1 LAAVVAISRSREVIL
16 LFNQDKKL
24 PTVVE
29 RLALNEES
37 AARLYQGYADAF
49 PTVGE
54 FWASLAVEETSH
66 ASRLRSLGATTVTS
80 SIFFDERRF
89 NTGEIQAFSNY
100 LDKENTRLSDGKTS
114 LTEALS
120 ITLFI
125 EQSLIESKYFE
136 VFKADSTET
145 KRVLKKLLDDTLAH
159 GNKAR
164 AELEKIRKNR

>member
-1 LAAVVAISRSREVIL
+1 LETVVVLSGSREVIL
-16 LFNQDKKL
+16 LFNQGKKL

-49 PTVGE
+49 PTQGE
-54 FWASLAVEETSH
+54 FWSSLAVEETSH

-80 SIFFDERRF
+80 SIFIDERRF
-89 NTGEIQAFSNY
+89 NTAEIQALANY
-100 LDKENTRLSDGKTS
+100 LDKEYARLNEGKTS

-125 EQSLIESKYFE
+125 EKSLIESKYFE

-145 KRVLKKLLDDTLAH
+145 KRVLIKLHDDTLVH

-164 AELEKIRKNR
+164 VELEKIRKNQ